1 MTKKYRSKKSTTK
14 KYKKKRGGRNSE
26 FGEITREPVVED
38 QDIEYVRE
46 DLAKEKKCD
55 EAIAD
60 FTEIYNQASEHRYLS
75 TEDQHKYSTRLNNMR
90 SFCEPRCENNKQN
103 CKISLYNKDD
113 PNFFKKLH
121 SESKDGAVYD
131 TAENV
136 YLGYHDKRSTNE
148 LYVSKAKTDENQLP
162 QMKLT
167 DKMFILPCLQERE
180 QLNEMEQRGSIIQ
193 NYEQTAIPQGNAIYY
208 QFWHG
213 KENFDSLDD
222 ERTSIDVP
230 SLLEDM
236 TPSKTTVLGMFG
248 KLPTCRKY
256 TTDQKWEMYGK
267 WAEANFKKEEEEEEE
282 EEKKNEEP
290 KKPKGRTVLLI
301 THHNRLRGL
310 STGDS
315 EGALLPIKD
324 KKQCDSYANNFCFR
338 IHYDPTKDEGNKI
351 TTKIAFQ
358 GFPDKGGFDKNKCR
372 IEEGCK
378 KKTGGGENYT
388 YCCPTKDV
396 TNIDTTLLEQGL
408 KNANIKPNTTF
419 YVIRHGNAIHNKP
432 MNIKDGTQLDSPLT
446 PLGLYQAKT
455 LGCFLRQNYKDDFN
469 GQVILG
475 TSLLSR
481 TQLTGLAILN
491 EITGGFDINKNKK
504 LLTDYDLLKEVSLIK
519 FTSIVHSFAPTKS
532 KVSNLAIFN
541 QLQPVSVNVEDFYQY
556 CCSKLKLGEYIP
568 PKFKTVKICP
578 TMGGKKKKQT
588 RKIRRKKN

>member
-14 KYKKKRGGRNSE
+14 KYKQKRGGE
-26 FGEITREPVVED
+26 YETTREPVGP
-38 QDIEYVRE
+38 R
-46 DLAKEKKCD
+46 DLEIAENLNKERLCD

-60 FTEIYNQASEHRYLS
+60 FTEIHNQASKDRYLS
-75 TEDQHKYSTRLNNMR
+75 TKDQFEYSTRLNKMK
-90 SFCEPRCENNKQN
+90 SSCEPRCENNEQN
-103 CKISLYNKDD
+103 CQISLNNKDD
-113 PNFFKKLH
+113 PNFFKRLH
-121 SESKDGAVYD
+121 SASEGEFIYD
-131 TAENV
+131 AE
-136 YLGYHDKRSTNE
+136 KE
-148 LYVSKAKTDENQLP
+148 AYVGSHSQVKKEPSVNNQRPILLDNLIK
-162 QMKLT
+162 MNLT
-167 DKMFILPCLQERE
+167 DNMFILPCLQERE
-180 QLNEMEQRGSIIQ
+180 QLNEMEQRGSIIR
-193 NYEQTAIPQGNAIYY
+193 NDEQTAIPQGNAIYY

-213 KENFDSLDD
+213 KENFDNLND
-222 ERTSIDVP
+222 ERTSINVP
-230 SLLEDM
+230 PLLENIN
-236 TPSKTTVLGMFG
+236 PSKTTVLGMFG

-267 WAEANFKKEEEEEEE
+267 WAKDNLS
-282 EEKKNEEP
+282 N
-290 KKPKGRTVLLI
+290 GGTVLLI

-338 IHYDPTKDEGNKI
+338 IHYDGQEI

-358 GFPDKGGFDKNKCR
+358 GFPDKGEFDQ
-372 IEEGCK
+372 GCK
-378 KKTGGGENYT
+378 KEIGCKIKKTGGGENYT

-396 TNIDTTLLEQGL
+396 TNIDTTLLKKGL
-408 KNANIKPNTTF
+408 DKSGITKPTTF

-455 LGCFLRQNYKDDFN
+455 LGCFLKQNEDYKDDFN

-475 TSLLSR
+475 TSLLCR

-491 EITGGFDINKNKK
+491 EIQGRVFNESNPN
-504 LLTDYDLLKEVSLIK
+504 LFHDYNLLKQVSLNK
-519 FTSIVHSFAPTKS
+519 FTNIANTKS

-541 QLQPVSVNVEDFYQY
+541 TFQPVSDNVSDFNTY
-556 CCSKLKLGEYIP
+556 CCSKLKLDNYVPNDNNKPLSCISAT
-568 PKFKTVKICP
+568 K
-578 TMGGKKKKQT
+578 GGKKKKQT

>member
-1 MTKKYRSKKSTTK
+1 MCNICIMTKKYRSKKSTTK
-14 KYKKKRGGRNSE
+14 KYKKKRGGRDSE
-26 FGEITREPVVED
+26 YETTRGNVDHRDLEIAEN
-38 QDIEYVRE
+38 
-46 DLAKEKKCD
+46 LNKERLCD
-55 EAIAD
+55 EAIAKYTPYFD
-60 FTEIYNQASEHRYLS
+60 KQDGS
-75 TEDQHKYSTRLNNMR
+75 TVGSLTAKKNMDIACK
-90 SFCEPRCENNKQN
+90 SKCENKQN
-103 CKISLYNKDD
+103 CQISLQKDD

-121 SESKDGAVYD
+121 SDSEGDAIYD
-131 TAENV
+131 PINEQ
-136 YLGYHDKRSTNE
+136 YIRSHSPVTMNE
-148 LYVSKAKTDENQLP
+148 LPVAKPQIDENQLP

-180 QLNEMEQRGSIIQ
+180 QLNEMEQRGSIIRG
-193 NYEQTAIPQGNAIYY
+193 EVQTAIPQGNAIYD

-222 ERTSIDVP
+222 QRTSIDVP
-230 SLLEDM
+230 PLLKDI

-256 TTDQKWEMYGK
+256 TTDQKWKMYGE
-267 WAEANFKKEEEEEEE
+267 WANS
-282 EEKKNEEP
+282 NLSN
-290 KKPKGRTVLLI
+290 GGTVLLI

-338 IHYDPTKDEGNKI
+338 IHYDGQEI
-351 TTKIAFQ
+351 TTEIAFR
-358 GFPDKGGFDKNKCR
+358 GFPDKGEFDQGCQNKT
-372 IEEGCK
+372 GCK
-378 KKTGGGENYT
+378 IKKTGGGENYS

-396 TNIDTTLLEQGL
+396 TNIDTTLLKKGL
-408 KNANIKPNTTF
+408 DKSGITKPTTF

-455 LGCFLRQNYKDDFN
+455 LGCFLKQNYKDDFHEKD
-469 GQVILG
+469 VILG

-491 EITGGFDINKNKK
+491 EIQGRVFNESNPN
-504 LLTDYDLLKEVSLIK
+504 LFHDYNLLKQVSLNK
-519 FTSIVHSFAPTKS
+519 FKAIANTKS

-541 QLQPVSVNVEDFYQY
+541 TFQPVSDNVSDFNTY
-556 CCSKLKLGEYIP
+556 CCSKLKLDKYVPNDNNKPSSCISTA
-568 PKFKTVKICP
+568 K
-578 TMGGKKKKQT
+578 GGKKKKQT
-588 RKIRRKKN
+588 RKNRRKKN

>member
-14 KYKKKRGGRNSE
+14 KYKKKRGCE
-26 FGEITREPVVED
+26 YETTREPVGP
-38 QDIEYVRE
+38 R
-46 DLAKEKKCD
+46 DLEIAEKLNKERLCD
-55 EAIAD
+55 EAIAN
-60 FTEIYNQASEHRYLS
+60 FTEIHNQASKDRYLS
-75 TEDQHKYSTRLNNMR
+75 TKDQFEYSTRLNKMK
-90 SFCEPRCENNKQN
+90 SSCEPRCENNEQN
-103 CKISLYNKDD
+103 CQISLNNKDD
-113 PNFFKKLH
+113 PNFFKRLH
-121 SESKDGAVYD
+121 SASEGEFIYD
-131 TAENV
+131 AEKEAYVGSHSQVKKEPSVNNQ
-136 YLGYHDKRSTNE
+136 STTVLDN
-148 LYVSKAKTDENQLP
+148 LIK
-162 QMKLT
+162 MKLT

-180 QLNEMEQRGSIIQ
+180 QLNEMEQRGSIIRD
-193 NYEQTAIPQGNAIYY
+193 EVQTAIPKGNAIYY

-222 ERTSIDVP
+222 QRISIDVP
-230 SLLEDM
+230 SLLKDM
-236 TPSKTTVLGMFG
+236 APSKTTVLGMFG

-267 WAEANFKKEEEEEEE
+267 WANS
-282 EEKKNEEP
+282 NLSN
-290 KKPKGRTVLLI
+290 GGTVLLI

-338 IHYDPTKDEGNKI
+338 IHYDGNEI
-351 TTKIAFQ
+351 TTEIAFQ
-358 GFPDKGGFDKNKCR
+358 GFPDKGEFDQGCQNE
-372 IEEGCK
+372 IGCK
-378 KKTGGGENYT
+378 IKKTGGGENYT

-396 TNIDTTLLEQGL
+396 TNIDTTLLKKGL
-408 KNANIKPNTTF
+408 DKSGITKPTTF

-455 LGCFLRQNYKDDFN
+455 LGCFLKQNEDYKDDFN

-475 TSLLSR
+475 TSLLCR

-491 EITGGFDINKNKK
+491 EIQGRVFKDSNRN
-504 LLTDYDLLKEVSLIK
+504 LFHDYNLLKQVSLNK
-519 FTSIVHSFAPTKS
+519 FKAIANTKS

-541 QLQPVSVNVEDFYQY
+541 TFQPVSDNVSDFNTY
-556 CCSKLKLGEYIP
+556 CCSKLKLDNYVPNDNNKPLSCISTT
-568 PKFKTVKICP
+568 K
-578 TMGGKKKKQT
+578 GGKKKKQT

>member
-14 KYKKKRGGRNSE
+14 KYKKKRGGE
-26 FGEITREPVVED
+26 YETTREPVGP
-38 QDIEYVRE
+38 R
-46 DLAKEKKCD
+46 DLEIAENLNKERLLCD
-55 EAIAD
+55 KAIAD
-60 FTEIYNQASEHRYLS
+60 FTEIHNQASKDRYLS
-75 TEDQHKYSTRLNNMR
+75 TKDQFEYSTRLNKMK
-90 SFCEPRCENNKQN
+90 SSCEPRCENNEQN
-103 CKISLYNKDD
+103 CQISLNNKDD
-113 PNFFKKLH
+113 PNFFKRLH
-121 SESKDGAVYD
+121 SASEGEFIYD
-131 TAENV
+131 AE
-136 YLGYHDKRSTNE
+136 KE
-148 LYVSKAKTDENQLP
+148 AYVGSHSQVKKEPSVNNQRPILLDNLIK
-162 QMKLT
+162 MNLT
-167 DKMFILPCLQERE
+167 DNMFILPCLQERE
-180 QLNEMEQRGSIIQ
+180 QLNEMEQRGSIIR
-193 NYEQTAIPQGNAIYY
+193 NDEQTAIPQGNAIYY

-213 KENFDSLDD
+213 KENFDNLND
-222 ERTSIDVP
+222 ERTSINVP
-230 SLLEDM
+230 PLLENIN
-236 TPSKTTVLGMFG
+236 PSKTTVLGMFG

-256 TTDQKWEMYGK
+256 TTDQKWQMYGK
-267 WAEANFKKEEEEEEE
+267 WANS
-282 EEKKNEEP
+282 NLSN
-290 KKPKGRTVLLI
+290 GGTVLLI

-338 IHYDPTKDEGNKI
+338 IHYDGNEI

-358 GFPDKGGFDKNKCR
+358 GFPDKGGFGDDCI

-378 KKTGGGENYT
+378 IKKTGGGENYT

-408 KNANIKPNTTF
+408 KNAKIKPNTTF

-455 LGCFLRQNYKDDFN
+455 LGCFLKQNEDYKDDFN

-491 EITGGFDINKNKK
+491 EITGGFDIIKNKK
-504 LLTDYDLLKEVSLIK
+504 LLTDYNLLKQVSLSK
-519 FTSIVHSFAPTKS
+519 FTSIVHSGAPTKS

-541 QLQPVSVNVEDFYQY
+541 QFQPVSVNVEDFYQY
-556 CCSKLKLGEYIP
+556 CCNKLKLGEYIP

-578 TMGGKKKKQT
+578 TRGGRKKKQT
-588 RKIRRKKN
+588 RKNRRKKK

>member
-14 KYKKKRGGRNSE
+14 KYKKKRGGE
-26 FGEITREPVVED
+26 YETTREPVGP
-38 QDIEYVRE
+38 R
-46 DLAKEKKCD
+46 DLEIAEKLNKERLCD
-55 EAIAD
+55 EAIA
-60 FTEIYNQASEHRYLS
+60 
-75 TEDQHKYSTRLNNMR
+75 KYTPYFDEKDGSSVGSLTAKINMDIACK
-90 SFCEPRCENNKQN
+90 SKCENKQN
-103 CKISLYNKDD
+103 CQISLHKDD
-113 PNFFKKLH
+113 ANFFKKLH
-121 SESKDGAVYD
+121 SESEGDAIYD
-131 TAENV
+131 PINKQ
-136 YLGYHDKRSTNE
+136 YIRSHSPVAMNE
-148 LYVSKAKTDENQLP
+148 LPVAKPQIDKNQLP
-162 QMKLT
+162 QMNLT

-180 QLNEMEQRGSIIQ
+180 QLNEMEQRGSIIRD
-193 NYEQTAIPQGNAIYY
+193 EVQTAIPKGNAIYY

-222 ERTSIDVP
+222 QRISIDVP
-230 SLLEDM
+230 SLLKDM
-236 TPSKTTVLGMFG
+236 APSKTTVLGMFG

-267 WAEANFKKEEEEEEE
+267 WANS
-282 EEKKNEEP
+282 NLSN
-290 KKPKGRTVLLI
+290 GGTVLLI

-338 IHYDPTKDEGNKI
+338 IHYDGQEI
-351 TTKIAFQ
+351 TTEIAFQ
-358 GFPDKGGFDKNKCR
+358 GFPDKGEFDQGCQKE
-372 IEEGCK
+372 IGCK
-378 KKTGGGENYT
+378 IKKTGGGENYT

-396 TNIDTTLLEQGL
+396 TNIDTTLLKKGL
-408 KNANIKPNTTF
+408 DKSEITKPTTF

-455 LGCFLRQNYKDDFN
+455 LGCFLKQNEDYKDDFN

-475 TSLLSR
+475 TSLLCR

-491 EITGGFDINKNKK
+491 EIQGRVFKDSNRN
-504 LLTDYDLLKEVSLIK
+504 LFHDYNLLKQVSLNK
-519 FTSIVHSFAPTKS
+519 FKAIANTKS

-541 QLQPVSVNVEDFYQY
+541 TFQPVSDNVSDFNTY
-556 CCSKLKLGEYIP
+556 CCSKLKLDNYVPNDNNKPMSCISTT
-568 PKFKTVKICP
+568 K
-578 TMGGKKKKQT
+578 GGKKKKQT